1 MNGRVSKIEKWEIKK
16 MKIGKKILKKGT
28 AWILTG
34 VMTLG
39 MLTGCGGTDT
49 GSQDGEAGQT
59 TGETTVQQEANGE
72 TETETEAKTQGQDA
86 AGEASKGTIMVT
98 YVKSPLNVP
107 SIVEKDQEIFGSA
120 FEKLGYEVGYS
131 DLTTGPEQ
139 TQALA
144 SGDIQFLY
152 AVGATSVILAASNG
166 LDIKII
172 STYSRS
178 PKAFKLFAGDE
189 SIKSPEDLRGKKV
202 AGPKGTILHELLTA
216 YLASAGMTENDIEF
230 LSMGIPDSQAAL
242 LGGSVD
248 AALLAGPVAYNMEKD
263 GYPIVTDG
271 EGLTEATI
279 VVAVGGQYA
288 KEHPEEV
295 KTFLAAQKEVLDFI
309 DAEEDAA
316 MEAAAKETEL
326 TVEAVKEMYP
336 MYDFDMTIKDSDIE
350 AMKKTERFMKEN
362 QMIEQDV
369 DIEELILEVE

>member
-1 MNGRVSKIEKWEIKK
+1 
-16 MKIGKKILKKGT
+16 MKIGRLVLKKGIV
-28 AWILTG
+28 WLLTG
-34 VMTLG
+34 SMTLG
-39 MLTGCGGTDT
+39 MMTGCAAD
-49 GSQDGEAGQT
+49 SRDGQNREENQSS
-59 TGETTVQQEANGE
+59 ETNESSSTVQQLDDKEEE
-72 TETETEAKTQGQDA
+72 TETDVLLQSGDQEKID
-86 AGEASKGTIMVT
+86 KGTIMVT

-107 SIVEKDQEIFGSA
+107 SIVEKDQEIFSKA

-178 PKAFKLFAGDE
+178 PKAFKLFSKDG
-189 SIKSPEDLRGKKV
+189 SIQSPEDLRGKKV

-216 YLASAGMTENDIEF
+216 YLASGGMTENDIEF

-242 LGGSVD
+242 MGQSVD
-248 AALLAGPVAYNMEKD
+248 AALLAGPAAYNTEKE
-263 GYPIVTDG
+263 GYHVVTDG
-271 EGLTEATI
+271 QGLTEATI

-288 KEHPEEV
+288 QEHPEEV
-295 KTFLAAQKEVLDFI
+295 KTFLSAQKQVLDYI
-309 DAEEDAA
+309 DAQEETA
-316 MEAAAKETEL
+316 MEISAKETEL

-350 AMKKTERFMKEN
+350 AMKKTERFMKES

-369 DIEELILEVE
+369 DIEQLILKVD